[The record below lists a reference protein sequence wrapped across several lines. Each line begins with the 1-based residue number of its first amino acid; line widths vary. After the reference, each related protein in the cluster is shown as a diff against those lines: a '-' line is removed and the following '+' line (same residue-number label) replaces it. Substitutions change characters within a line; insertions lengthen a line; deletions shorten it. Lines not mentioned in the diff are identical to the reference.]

1 MMKRVCIPILTL
13 AILTFPALEAGADT
27 ATDTVFTR
35 IGERLALMKPVAAWK
50 RARDVAVEDLGR
62 EAVVLEKATQSAAK
76 VGLAAETAKPFFQAQ
91 ITAAKEI
98 QNCWI
103 ARWSNNE
110 AQPPD
115 PVPDLKT
122 EIRPKL
128 IEIGAAL
135 LADIRKVLASGAKF
149 DAAQSAAFRA
159 KVKLDCLSPEGH
171 ETIYKE
177 LGGLRLAN

>member
-1 MMKRVCIPILTL
+1 MMKKPFIAFLTL
-13 AILTFPALEAGADT
+13 AILSILIKPAIAAS
-27 ATDTVFTR
+27 ATDAVFER

-50 RARDVAVEDLGR
+50 RARGVAVEDLAR
-62 EAVVLEKATQSAAK
+62 EAVVLDKVTQSAEK
-76 VGLAAETAKPFFQAQ
+76 VGLVAETARPFFQAQ

-103 ARWSNNE
+103 ARWDNNE
-110 AQPPD
+110 ARPPD

-122 EIRPKL
+122 EVRPKL

-135 LADIRKVLASGAKF
+135 LSDIKKALAAGATF

-159 KVKLDCLSPEGH
+159 KVKLDCLSVEGH
-171 ETIYKE
+171 TAIYEE
-177 LGGLRLAN
+177 LGRLRLAE